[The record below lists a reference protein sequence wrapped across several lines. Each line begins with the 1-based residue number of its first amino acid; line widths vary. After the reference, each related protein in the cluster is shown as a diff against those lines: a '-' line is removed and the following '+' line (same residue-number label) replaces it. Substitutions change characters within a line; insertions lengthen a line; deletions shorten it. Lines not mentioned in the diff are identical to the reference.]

1 MVGVPPVSVVPIFE
15 NVKAWP
21 TARLC
26 AAVVM
31 SQFRTT
37 VPVAYPPP
45 EVAIP
50 GADENPRIDHG
61 PLNPA
66 TG

>member
-1 MVGVPPVSVVPIFE
+1 MVGVPPASVVPKFK

-45 EVAIP
+45 VVAIR
-50 GADENPRIDHG
+50 GADENPWIDQG